1 MKQPLFVLFC
11 AICLI
16 FTSFFITSTN
26 ASFNDVEHS
35 NFVMK
40 TCENFEE
47 TDQHCQPKK
56 WDRSHL
62 KLIDQTIIEGTVCAP
77 QKLSMSLKNIGQPIA
92 HSEWKWEL
100 HKVESVQMPLQ
111 DGHVIEKG
119 AIQSLSSEET
129 TTVTAVKAKTNGIY
143 LFKIYYPKGF
153 GGSEKPFFT
162 SQHMQLSNCQEKA
175 S

>member
-1 MKQPLFVLFC
+1 MFDFH
-11 AICLI
+11 
-16 FTSFFITSTN
+16 FFFITSTN

-35 NFVMK
+35 NFFMK

-111 DGHVIEKG
+111 DGHVIEKVLYSPSHQKKRRLSRQVKQKQMESMCLKSIILKG
-119 AIQSLSSEET
+119 LVVLKSHSLRLNICSFR
-129 TTVTAVKAKTNGIY
+129 TVKKRR
-143 LFKIYYPKGF
+143 PKGD
-153 GGSEKPFFT
+153 
-162 SQHMQLSNCQEKA
+162 
-175 S
+175 